1 MTTAIQPTKQY
12 FCYCLKSSVSNR
24 TYVGASINPEK
35 RLKKHNGLLSG
46 GAKYTKTNRPWVLKI
61 VVSGFSTWKE
71 ALQFEYRWKKTRVSR
86 KGITAFERREKC
98 LNILLS
104 KKLWKSQDLHLNFF

>member
-1 MTTAIQPTKQY
+1 MITANPPTKQY

-24 TYVGASINPEK
+24 TYVGASVNPEH
-35 RLKKHNGLLSG
+35 RLKQHNGFLSG
-46 GAKYTKTNRPWVLKI
+46 GAKYTKSNRPWELKI

-71 ALQFEYRWKKTRVSR
+71 ALQFEWRWKKTRVSR
-86 KGITAFERREKC
+86 KGISPFERREKC

-104 KKLWKSQDLHLNFF
+104 KKPWVSQDLHISN